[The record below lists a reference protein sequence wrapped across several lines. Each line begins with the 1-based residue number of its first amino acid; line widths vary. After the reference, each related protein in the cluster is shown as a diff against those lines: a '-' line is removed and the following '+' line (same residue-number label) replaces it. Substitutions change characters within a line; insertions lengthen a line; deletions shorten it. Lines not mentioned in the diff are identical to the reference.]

1 MPEHSSFD
9 PKRLNQNQSTLDF
22 DASIA
27 PVRPRPFRLSVDTIL
42 ADVPVDHVAKIMSV
56 SRRTVERWKAQGV
69 TGWTGDKLA
78 VKIAGID
85 GYTVWGTDFDRAFEG
100 VAA

>member
-1 MPEHSSFD
+1 MPDHSSFN
-9 PKRLNQNQSTLDF
+9 PKRLNENQSTLDF
-22 DASIA
+22 DAAVA
-27 PVRPRPFRLSVDTIL
+27 PVRPRPFRLSVDAIL
-42 ADVPVDHVAKIMSV
+42 ADIPVDHVANVMNV
-56 SRRTVERWKAQGV
+56 STRTVERWKAKGV

-85 GYTVWGTDFDRAFEG
+85 GYTVWGPDFERAFED